1 MKMKKDHM
9 GLDMNTIIV
18 NIRVLSASDDDAYMY

>member
-9 GLDMNTIIV
+9 GLDMNTIVV
-18 NIRVLSASDDDAYMY
+18 NIRSASDDDAYMY